1 MSQDKSILYNTSFL
15 REFDGWKAEGTS
27 LFFTSSGRFI
37 YGNSKPLSYMVHGA
51 RLCRED
57 DRAVLYIRNGAI
69 IQSAETFA
77 TKPTLT
83 QVEEDGEIKVR
94 PISVY
99 YSFMYKAS
107 EDCDCKVLMEGADAS
122 INAKDEV
129 FTPIVDNF
137 TLYKSDEW
145 TKVSGE
151 LKYNGSGSFKVSI
164 LNGNGAYVYNLVL
177 GTDSADILAAR
188 YRTLFAQSDRLITL
202 SAAAFDKDGDAL
214 SESGIVIQD
223 NFLSIFSGNKDIR
236 ALISV
241 YVQEDVSHLKL
252 KADQISLEGYTTING
267 GFVVDEQ
274 GTISAENA
282 TFTNCSVVNST
293 VSGNFTSKSDKK
305 YGNVV
310 RIEENAS
317 AFSMTA
323 PLKIDAS
330 TLEAV
335 GDEKRTVFTTSFG
348 SLIAPVEGGISTRYA
363 WSEWYGSLGYMNI
376 GNGYGFLVSQAKPGD
391 NIYQQWAHL
400 NYDSLVLNVD
410 RSTGHPSKTTI
421 TAGAVEILDENGD
434 ASLTTK
440 GLTIKGSKGR
450 VRITDVGIEILDAS
464 GNVTKT
470 ILFSKILTN

>member
-1 MSQDKSILYNTSFL
+1 
-15 REFDGWKAEGTS
+15 
-27 LFFTSSGRFI
+27 
-37 YGNSKPLSYMVHGA
+37 
-51 RLCRED
+51 
-57 DRAVLYIRNGAI
+57 
-69 IQSAETFA
+69 
-77 TKPTLT
+77 
-83 QVEEDGEIKVR
+83 
-94 PISVY
+94 
-99 YSFMYKAS
+99 
-107 EDCDCKVLMEGADAS
+107 MEGADAS

-202 SAAAFDKDGDAL
+202 SAAAFDKDEKAL
-214 SESGIVIQD
+214 SESGIVIQS
-223 NFLSIFSGNKDIR
+223 NIAEIFSQNEEAR
-236 ALISV
+236 ASIITIIN
-241 YVQEDVSHLKL
+241 EDESEIQLS
-252 KADQISLEGYTTING
+252 ANQIKLEGYTTING

-293 VSGNFTSKSDKK
+293 VSGNFTSKSEE

-330 TLEAV
+330 SLKPV
-335 GDEKRTVFTTSFG
+335 GEDTRTVFTTSFG

-410 RSTGHPSKTTI
+410 RSTGHPSGTTV
-421 TAGAVEILDENGD
+421 TAGEVRISDENGD

-470 ILFSKILTN
+470 ILFSKILTK

>member
-1 MSQDKSILYNTSFL
+1 M
-15 REFDGWKAEGTS
+15 
-27 LFFTSSGRFI
+27 
-37 YGNSKPLSYMVHGA
+37 
-51 RLCRED
+51 
-57 DRAVLYIRNGAI
+57 
-69 IQSAETFA
+69 
-77 TKPTLT
+77 
-83 QVEEDGEIKVR
+83 KVR

-129 FTPIVDNF
+129 FTPIVDRF

-151 LKYNGSGSFKVSI
+151 LKYNGSGSFKISI

-202 SAAAFDKDGDAL
+202 SAAAFDKDEKAL
-214 SESGIVIQD
+214 SESGIVIQS
-223 NFLSIFSGNKDIR
+223 NIAEIFSQNEEAR
-236 ALISV
+236 ASIITIIN
-241 YVQEDVSHLKL
+241 EDESEIQLS
-252 KADQISLEGYTTING
+252 ANQIKLEGYTTING
-267 GFVVDEQ
+267 GFTVDEQ

-293 VSGNFTSKSDKK
+293 VSGNFTSENKE

-310 RIEENAS
+310 SIGDNAS
-317 AFSMTA
+317 EFSMTA
-323 PLKIDAS
+323 PVRINADLKPVEG
-330 TLEAV
+330 TEYR
-335 GDEKRTVFTTSFG
+335 KVFKTSFG
-348 SLIAPVEGGISTRYA
+348 SLTRGLISGEVSTRYA
-363 WSEWYGSLGYMNI
+363 WSEWYGKRNYMNI
-376 GNGYGFLVSQAKPGD
+376 GDGYGYYVGQRKPIEGSVT
-391 NIYQQWAHL
+391 YQQWSHL
-400 NYDSLVLNVD
+400 NYDSLVVVND
-410 RSTGHPSKTTI
+410 TSESTRQTST
-421 TAGAVEILDENGD
+421 TAGAVSILDKNGD
-434 ASLTTK
+434 VSLTTK

>member
-1 MSQDKSILYNTSFL
+1 M
-15 REFDGWKAEGTS
+15 
-27 LFFTSSGRFI
+27 
-37 YGNSKPLSYMVHGA
+37 
-51 RLCRED
+51 
-57 DRAVLYIRNGAI
+57 
-69 IQSAETFA
+69 
-77 TKPTLT
+77 
-83 QVEEDGEIKVR
+83 
-94 PISVY
+94 
-99 YSFMYKAS
+99 
-107 EDCDCKVLMEGADAS
+107 
-122 INAKDEV
+122 
-129 FTPIVDNF
+129 
-137 TLYKSDEW
+137 
-145 TKVSGE
+145 
-151 LKYNGSGSFKVSI
+151 
-164 LNGNGAYVYNLVL
+164 
-177 GTDSADILAAR
+177 
-188 YRTLFAQSDRLITL
+188 ITL
-202 SAAAFDKDGDAL
+202 SAAAFDKDEKAL
-214 SESGIVIQD
+214 SESGIVIQS
-223 NFLSIFSGNKDIR
+223 NIAEIFSQNEEAR
-236 ALISV
+236 ASIITIIN
-241 YVQEDVSHLKL
+241 EDESEIQLS
-252 KADQISLEGYTTING
+252 ANQIKLEGYTTING

-305 YGNVV
+305 YGNVI

-317 AFSMTA
+317 SFSMTA

-348 SLIAPVEGGISTRYA
+348 SLLAPVEGGISTRYA